1 MTQSHVLFTRRAA
14 ATAFLLGVVAAA
26 LPTVAL
32 AANVSVDEIE
42 DFAALGRS
50 IEKKDDRAAELRRR
64 QSKGAGQFG
73 FDVGIGV
80 AKTDTLPGPGKD
92 RIGDALSSTERQG
105 FDLALK
111 YSFERNANAKLAAV
125 GAKIAKLDEEV
136 QDARKADRDVFYW
149 LGFDIATGIYGDP
162 ELGAQGN
169 TATGPGA
176 FKIRDAL
183 STAGKMGF
191 NDSVTFHLARAY

>member
-1 MTQSHVLFTRRAA
+1 MTKSQIVLTRRAV
-14 ATAFLLGVVAAA
+14 TAGVLFGLIVAAVPA
-26 LPTVAL
+26 VAL
-32 AANVSVDEIE
+32 ANVSVDEIE
-42 DFAALGRS
+42 DFAALGKS

-125 GAKIAKLDEEV
+125 GAKIAKQDDEV
-136 QDARKADRDVFYW
+136 QEARKADRDVFYW
-149 LGFDIATGIYGDP
+149 LGFDIATAIYGDP
-162 ELGAQGN
+162 QLGAQGN

-183 STAGKMGF
+183 SIAGQRGF
-191 NDSVTFHLARAY
+191 NDSVAFHLARAY